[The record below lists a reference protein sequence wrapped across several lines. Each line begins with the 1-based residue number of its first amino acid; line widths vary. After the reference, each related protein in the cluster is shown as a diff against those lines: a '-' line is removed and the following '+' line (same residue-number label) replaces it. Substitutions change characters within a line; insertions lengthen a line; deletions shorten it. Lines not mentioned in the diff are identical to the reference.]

1 MVFRALPALLLEL
14 EGHGDI
20 GDNNLRFFV
29 YAAAKGFPECIVQ
42 LFQRCG
48 IHSIVLSRKPYGR
61 IDSLAP
67 SPVFIID
74 LGILDLPTVDSE
86 RIGDDIIANEAAAAA
101 APGGSGNRSR

>member
-1 MVFRALPALLLEL
+1 MVFRALPALLLDL

-29 YAAAKGFPECIVQ
+29 YSTAKGLAEFSVQ

-48 IHSIVLSRKPYGR
+48 IYSIIFSRDLQNR

-67 SPVFIID
+67 PPVFIID
-74 LGILDLPTVDSE
+74 LDILDLPTVDVN
-86 RIGDDIIANEAAAAA
+86 A
-101 APGGSGNRSR
+101 